1 MTQHKTDPTGR
12 THTVPVPAARAPP
25 ALLGSCRLTV
35 AVLCFVAIF
44 QFMIQRFN
52 ISMAIVCMTKSTTAS
67 DCSDGGQ
74 SGGNNNTD
82 DSVGGPEF
90 QWDKDIQTS
99 VLGAFYIGM
108 DYNQGVKFVPSLLPA
123 EELLC

>member
-67 DCSDGGQ
+67 DDSDGH
-74 SGGNNNTD
+74 SGYNNT

>member
-1 MTQHKTDPTGR
+1 MLGYLTQYKTYLTYFTER
-12 THTVPVPAARAPP
+12 SHTIPVPVPAAPPP

-67 DCSDGGQ
+67 DNSDGQ
-74 SGGNNNTD
+74 SGNNNT

-108 DYNQGVKFVPSLLPA
+108 YSITTDQIQPTPDRN
-123 EELLC
+123 

>member
-1 MTQHKTDPTGR
+1 MLQYQNSSKYTYITIGTELTER
-12 THTVPVPAARAPP
+12 THTIPVPVPAAPPP

-67 DCSDGGQ
+67 PDDSDGGH
-74 SGGNNNTD
+74 SGNNST

-99 VLGAFYIGM
+99 VLGAFYIGT
-108 DYNQGVKFVPSLLPA
+108 D
-123 EELLC
+123 

>member
-1 MTQHKTDPTGR
+1 
-12 THTVPVPAARAPP
+12 
-25 ALLGSCRLTV
+25 
-35 AVLCFVAIF
+35 
-44 QFMIQRFN
+44 MIQRFN

-67 DCSDGGQ
+67 DNSDDGQ
-74 SGGNNNTD
+74 SGGNNT

-108 DYNQGVKFVPSLLPA
+108 YSITSDQIQPTPDRN
-123 EELLC
+123 